1 MDIYITSGDINYRG
15 CFKKKY
21 ITMFFFIFQLHGEF
35 NSLLMNLVFAELVT
49 AGYGIPVDFT
59 ASLQHGWKM
68 GKGMCNATGFLLTL
82 SGNYYMINVYW
93 VILLEM
99 HFYPFKLIPLLD

>member
-1 MDIYITSGDINYRG
+1 
-15 CFKKKY
+15 
-21 ITMFFFIFQLHGEF
+21 MFLKEIRYHFLFMFQLHGEF

-82 SGNYYMINVYW
+82 SGNYYIIS
-93 VILLEM
+93 ILGD
-99 HFYPFKLIPLLD
+99 FIISI

>member
-1 MDIYITSGDINYRG
+1 
-15 CFKKKY
+15 
-21 ITMFFFIFQLHGEF
+21 MFFFIFQLHGEF

-59 ASLQHGWKM
+59 ASLQRGWKM

-82 SGNYYMINVYW
+82 SGNYYIIS
-93 VILLEM
+93 ILGDFIML
-99 HFYPFKLIPLLD
+99 YPFKLIPLLD

>member
-1 MDIYITSGDINYRG
+1 M
-15 CFKKKY
+15 
-21 ITMFFFIFQLHGEF
+21 FQLHGEF

-49 AGYGIPVDFT
+49 AGYGIPVDFA

-82 SGNYYMINVYW
+82 SGNCYMIS
-93 VILLEM
+93 ILGDWYLFRYI
-99 HFYPFKLIPLLD
+99 HLS